1 MCHGPDCM
9 YQTISAWPAQGGD
22 RMNAADTMYAVT
34 FAGIVV
40 KVCSTKGEATDAARD
55 MQQQHPDA
63 TISVALL

>member
-1 MCHGPDCM
+1 
-9 YQTISAWPAQGGD
+9 
-22 RMNAADTMYAVT
+22 MNAADTMYAVT

-63 TISVALL
+63 TISVAVL